1 MRISRLVVDNF
12 RSIAR
17 LDIEL
22 PQVGAIIGPNNAG
35 KSNLLLAIQRILG
48 RDWVRAADFDAEDV
62 YGADPDKDVRIA
74 VTFDPPL
81 TYQRFKGA
89 PPASIATLSFEY
101 TRYKIG
107 PQKGQRRLEQMCLDA
122 AGKPVSAL
130 ARAPK
135 KGEKHQYQVLIG
147 IPSEV
152 REQVPLIFIG
162 THRSLESHLPGARFS
177 LLRQL
182 FEDVNRD
189 FSDPSNTIA
198 LRGPGGTTVAM
209 PRRDRFRELME
220 AVVSVLRTKSFNDLE
235 SSIRRHALSQLG
247 FDPEKD
253 TDKLDLVFSPID
265 SMDFYKALDL
275 QVREGK
281 FTISATNLGEGV
293 QNALVLAILQVF
305 EERRKRGAILL
316 IEEPEMFLHPQMQRS
331 LAKTL
336 QGIGATNQVLY
347 TTHSPH
353 FVTIPEYPRVL
364 LVRRGTQGTSVRRS
378 SLPLDARR
386 SEKLL
391 KEFDPERNELFFA
404 SRLLLVEGDTEKLA
418 LPEYARRLG
427 HDLDRAGT
435 TIVEVGGKRNLMEFA
450 QIAKS
455 FAIPTGVIYDRDSSD
470 FATDRPAEA
479 EYNQTLN
486 ALATADGTAK
496 VWVME
501 KDYEDTLKKTL
512 GEKAYQEICAKY
524 PGYSKAV
531 RHRLIATDASSAI
544 PEQIKDALA
553 WATQK

>member
-1 MRISRLVVDNF
+1 MRLSRIVVDNF

-316 IEEPEMFLHPQMQRS
+316 I
-331 LAKTL
+331 
-336 QGIGATNQVLY
+336 
-347 TTHSPH
+347 
-353 FVTIPEYPRVL
+353 
-364 LVRRGTQGTSVRRS
+364 
-378 SLPLDARR
+378 
-386 SEKLL
+386 
-391 KEFDPERNELFFA
+391 
-404 SRLLLVEGDTEKLA
+404 
-418 LPEYARRLG
+418 
-427 HDLDRAGT
+427 
-435 TIVEVGGKRNLMEFA
+435 
-450 QIAKS
+450 
-455 FAIPTGVIYDRDSSD
+455 
-470 FATDRPAEA
+470 
-479 EYNQTLN
+479 
-486 ALATADGTAK
+486 
-496 VWVME
+496 
-501 KDYEDTLKKTL
+501 
-512 GEKAYQEICAKY
+512 
-524 PGYSKAV
+524 
-531 RHRLIATDASSAI
+531 
-544 PEQIKDALA
+544 
-553 WATQK
+553 

>member
-1 MRISRLVVDNF
+1 MRITRLVVDNF
-12 RSIAR
+12 RSIEH

-22 PQVGAIIGPNNAG
+22 PQIGALIGPNNAG
-35 KSNLLLAIQRILG
+35 KSNLLLAIYRILG
-48 RDWVRAADFDAEDV
+48 RDWLRVGDFEAEDV
-62 YGADPDKDVRIA
+62 YGGDPEKDVRIA

-89 PPASIATLSFEY
+89 PTANISTLSFEY

-107 PQKGQRRLEQMCLDA
+107 SQKGQRRLEQVCLDA
-122 AGKPVSAL
+122 AGKPVAVL
-130 ARAPK
+130 AKAPK
-135 KGEKHQYQVLIG
+135 KGEKHQYQFLTG

-152 REQVPLIFIG
+152 REQVPLIYIG
-162 THRSLESHLPGARFS
+162 TRRSLESHLPVARFS

-189 FSDPSNTIA
+189 FSDPSNTIDVP
-198 LRGPGGTTVAM
+198 GPGGTTIPL
-209 PRRDRFRELME
+209 PRRDRFRELMD
-220 AVVSVLRTKSFNDLE
+220 AVVAVLRTRDFVDLE
-235 SSIRRHALSQLG
+235 GSIRKHALRQLG

-253 TDKLDLVFSPID
+253 IDKLDLIFSPID

-275 QVREGK
+275 QVREGE
-281 FTISATNLGEGV
+281 FTISATKLGEGV

-305 EERRKRGAILL
+305 EERRKKGAILL

-331 LAKTL
+331 LSKTL
-336 QGIGATNQVLY
+336 QAIGTTNQVLY

-353 FVTIPEYPRVL
+353 FVTIPEYPQVL
-364 LVRRGTQGTSVRRS
+364 LVRRGVHGTSVRRS
-378 SLPLDARR
+378 NLPLDAKRR
-386 SEKLL
+386 EKLI

-404 SRLLLVEGDTEKLA
+404 TRLILVEGDTEKLA

-427 HDLDRAGT
+427 HDLDRSGT
-435 TIVEVGGKRNLMEFA
+435 TIVEVGGKRSLMEFV

-455 FAIPTGVIYDRDSSD
+455 FAIPTGIIYDRDSSD
-470 FATDRPAEA
+470 FVSDRPAEA
-479 EYNQTLN
+479 EFNKTLN
-486 ALATADGTAK
+486 GLAAADGTTK

-501 KDYEDTLKKTL
+501 KDYEDNLRKTV
-512 GEKAYQEICAKY
+512 GEEAYQALCTKY

-531 RHRLIATDASSAI
+531 RHRLIAADTSSAI

-553 WATQK
+553 WATQG